1 MKIEFK
7 KINTIPNYISAL
19 RFILIIPIFILLDK
33 IPDGYEYRIY
43 SAVLMLLAG
52 GTDLLD
58 GYLARKL
65 NQISELGKI
74 IDPLA
79 DKIAVALI
87 LIKLYLIGIIP
98 TYYFLIIILRDV
110 IILLGGL
117 FVSSKV
123 GKVLPSNMLGKITVL
138 FICFYLLGL
147 VLNFQEI
154 VWLHNFLLYGSII
167 MSFISVIGYGIRG
180 YDAIKWSKNEHV
192 SEL

>member
-1 MKIEFK
+1 MKIELGN
-7 KINTIPNYISAL
+7 INTIPNWVSVL
-19 RFILIIPIFILLDK
+19 RFVLIIPIFVLLDK

-43 SAVLMLLAG
+43 SAILMLLAG

-87 LIKLYLIGIIP
+87 VLKL
-98 TYYFLIIILRDV
+98 FLISAVPGYYIIAILGRDA

-117 FVSSKV
+117 YVSKRL
-123 GKVLPSNMLGKITVL
+123 GKVLPSNLLGKITVL
-138 FICFYLLGL
+138 TICFYLLGS
-147 VLNFQEI
+147 VLDVQQI
-154 VWLHNFLLYGSII
+154 PWLHDFLLYLSLI
-167 MSFISVIGYGIRG
+167 MSVISVIGYGIRG
-180 YDAIKWSKNEHV
+180 RDALKWSKNET
-192 SEL
+192 L